1 MKAVKKLLEKWEQEK
16 RTPKTKAYYEK
27 LLGSFDLETLKKLK
41 KIIDL
46 LDEEIKLDVSCGKY
60 EPPYAIGIETNK
72 FEKANLL
79 LSDVKKILNLFSD
92 SKYLLI
98 PPLPDNQNQK
108 EIIIYSP
115 INDFSTAL
123 QDWCFKYPYEENFAN
138 FKRALYEITAQ
149 ESSIESEELN
159 LDKLD
164 FHKALFLLRTLYRKM
179 LDMLEAFCARGY
191 FTFRNEVY

>member
-138 FKRALYEITAQ
+138 FKRALYEITA
-149 ESSIESEELN
+149 
-159 LDKLD
+159 
-164 FHKALFLLRTLYRKM
+164 
-179 LDMLEAFCARGY
+179 
-191 FTFRNEVY
+191 